1 MTIVMYLCVK
11 KSQCFWFFYVFYD
24 RCVFSCMW
32 QSLCFRRLPD
42 WRYWPR
48 VQREVHAPTWWEYST
63 AQTNIAQ
70 SAQHTRCCS
79 RLPSLNGDH
88 SETKESA
95 TMFSSISKRT
105 AEAEKRENE
114 TGKCN
119 QQVFHKTPA
128 RKRHD
133 RLSQVCPKKYLH
145 TYI

>member
-1 MTIVMYLCVK
+1 MCKEVTVFLIFLCFFMIAV
-11 KSQCFWFFYVFYD
+11 CFYVCD
-24 RCVFSCMW
+24 RVCVSAGCQTDVTGHESKGKFT
-32 QSLCFRRLPD
+32 P
-42 WRYWPR
+42 P
-48 VQREVHAPTWWEYST
+48 PGGST
-63 AQTNIAQ
+63 AQHRLT
-70 SAQHTRCCS
+70 SPSPPHTPRCCS

-95 TMFSSISKRT
+95 TMFSSISKCT
-105 AEAEKRENE
+105 AEGEKRENE

-133 RLSQVCPKKYLH
+133 RFSQVCPKKYLH